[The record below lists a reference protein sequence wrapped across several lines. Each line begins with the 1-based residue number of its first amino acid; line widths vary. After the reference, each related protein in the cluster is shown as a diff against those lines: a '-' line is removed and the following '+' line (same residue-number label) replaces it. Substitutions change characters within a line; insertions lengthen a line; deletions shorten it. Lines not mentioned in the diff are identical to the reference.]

1 MNKNVFFHGA
11 LRKVCGLLCAW
22 MVLFLWYP
30 LSASAEEISLD
41 LWHAYRDDEASALQE
56 VVNDF
61 EKANPGIRVSLLQV
75 PDETFSNKVFTGVPQ
90 GSGPD
95 AFITAHDVIG
105 NWAENKIISDLTP
118 YVSERELEVF
128 HETTVKAL
136 RYTAKESGGHEG
148 IYAIPLTYKSTVL
161 FYNTD
166 AFKGQ
171 EPPRTTDELLSYLQA
186 NTKTCDK
193 KEVECDQ
200 GKEEAK
206 CDKEAA
212 KCKPHYGLIYSNTDL
227 FFHSV
232 WLNGFGGRLFDENGR
247 IELKNE
253 GNAASIEFAKKL
265 NQYIPSGI
273 NGARIKTLFYD
284 GDSDMVINGPWF
296 MAELPEQTAE
306 AEARKRAKW
315 EKDHP
320 GKPFH
325 YLHYHVATLPQITEP
340 GAPANAYGS
349 PYVTAEGIYM
359 ARDTKS
365 SIALSR
371 MRESDANY
379 AAAKASEEARRA
391 ATIKLMKYI
400 ATDGAYKRMIKGK
413 QMVAYTAAYDQL
425 QADPDPNTAFM
436 KKVAPVFLA
445 QLDHAQPSSNRPE
458 MGSLWASMQQALQ
471 KSLFGG
477 PSGETPYLLFL
488 FLSLIVAGFIFLA
501 KATNPSVTTPR
512 KHAWH
517 IVGTTGSFVLSIPVL
532 IYLHQVQGNNKN
544 IDVMNALA
552 EAQSR
557 ASMLKPPDVEPG
569 NPWTLITIVCG
580 LLAIL
585 LVIIIRAYKKHK
597 ACKIEYTDNKVAAAF
612 VAPAVIGMIVLVFLP
627 FIIGAFLS
635 FFTYE
640 NGSYTYVGLQNFV
653 RLFSSEQA
661 SFLDSMSLYFTFVVT
676 VLWTITNVA
685 LHVGIGMCL
694 ALLLREPWLK
704 LKGVYRV
711 LLIVPWAMPNYI
723 TALIW
728 RGMFDHNFGAI
739 NGLLKFIGL
748 QRVEWYNEFLTSF
761 AANLTTNTWLGF
773 PFMMV
778 VTLGALQA
786 IPRDL
791 EDAAAVD
798 GASAWQR
805 FRHVTFPLLKPALM
819 PSVVLGSIWTFNAFN
834 IIYLVSK
841 GSPDGSTEILVSE
854 AYKWAFERQYQY
866 GYAAAYAMVVFAVL
880 VLYSKLTQYVL
891 KDSTA
896 EAK

>member
-1 MNKNVFFHGA
+1 MHLKNIFLQQGHRIAAMLFCFVS
-11 LRKVCGLLCAW
+11 LLC
-22 MVLFLWYP
+22 LFP
-30 LSASAEEISLD
+30 LAASAQDIELS
-41 LWHAYRDDEASALQE
+41 LWHAYRGDEAKALQS
-56 VVNDF
+56 VADDF
-61 EKANPGIRVSLLQV
+61 NAANKGAIHVTLLQV
-75 PDETFSNKVFTGVPQ
+75 PDETFANKVFTGVPQ

-105 NWAENKIISDLTP
+105 NWADNKIITDLTP
-118 YVSERELEVF
+118 FISQSDLSVY

-136 RYTAKESGGHEG
+136 RYTPNTKDGNAKEG
-148 IYAIPLTYKSTVL
+148 IYALPLTYKSAVL
-161 FYNTD
+161 FYNKDTV
-166 AFKGQ
+166 KN
-171 EPPRTTDELLSYLQA
+171 PPKTTDELLQYLDK
-186 NTKTCDK
+186 NTVMTCDK
-193 KEVECDQ
+193 
-200 GKEEAK
+200 
-206 CDKEAA
+206 AA
-212 KCKPHYGLIYSNTDL
+212 PNCKPHFGIVYENTNL

-232 WLNGFGGRLFDENGR
+232 WLNGFGGSLFDENGQ
-247 IELKNE
+247 IQLKNE
-253 GNAASIEFAKKL
+253 GNAKSIEFAKKL
-265 NQYIPSGI
+265 SHYIPSGI
-273 NGARIKTLFYD
+273 DGARIKTLFND
-284 GDSDMVINGPWF
+284 GNADMVINGPWF
-296 MAELPEQTAE
+296 MAELPEQNGG
-306 AEARKRAKW
+306 
-315 EKDHP
+315 P
-320 GKPFH
+320 G
-325 YLHYHVATLPQITEP
+325 LHYGVVTLPQITEP
-340 GAPANAYGS
+340 GAPANAYGT

-365 SIALSR
+365 SIALAK
-371 MRESDANY
+371 MKESDPNY
-379 AAAKASEEARRA
+379 PAAKAAEEARRA
-391 ATIKLMKYI
+391 ATLKLMKFV
-400 ATDGAYKRMIKGK
+400 ASDGAYKRMIEGK
-413 QMVAYTAAYDQL
+413 QMVAYKAAYDQL
-425 QADPDPNTAFM
+425 KLDDSPNTAFI
-436 KKVAPVFLA
+436 KEVAPVFLA

-458 MGSLWASMQQALQ
+458 MGSLWASMQQALS

-488 FLSLIVAGFIFLA
+488 LLSLIVAGFVFLA
-501 KATNPSVTTPR
+501 KATNPSVTTPK
-512 KHAWH
+512 KHMMH
-517 IVGTTGSFVLSIPVL
+517 IGGTIASFVLAVPVFIWL
-532 IYLHQVQGNNKN
+532 RSVQGNNKN
-544 IDVMNALA
+544 IDVMSALA

-557 ASMLKPPDVEPG
+557 VSMLKPPPVEAG
-569 NPWTLITIVCG
+569 NPWVLITIILG
-580 LLAIL
+580 IIAIL
-585 LVIIIRAYKKHK
+585 CILGIRAYKKHK
-597 ACKIEYTDNKVAAAF
+597 ASNIEYTDNKTAAAF
-612 VAPAVIGMIVLVFLP
+612 VAPAIIGMIVLVFLP

-635 FFTYE
+635 FYAYE
-640 NGSYTYVGLQNFV
+640 NGEFTYVGLQNFA
-653 RLFSSEQA
+653 RLFSSDQA
-661 SFLDSMSLYFTFVVT
+661 SFLDSMSIYFTFVVT
-676 VLWTITNVA
+676 VLWTMTNVA

-739 NGLLKFIGL
+739 NSLLETLGLD
-748 QRVEWYNEFLTSF
+748 RVEWYNEFLTSF

-866 GYAAAYAMVVFAVL
+866 GYAAAYAMVVFVIL
-880 VLYSKLTQYVL
+880 VLYSKLTQLVL
-891 KDSTA
+891 NDNTV

>member
-1 MNKNVFFHGA
+1 MHLKNTFLQQGHRIA
-11 LRKVCGLLCAW
+11 A
-22 MVLFLWYP
+22 MLFCFVSLFCMFP
-30 LSASAEEISLD
+30 LAASAQDIELS
-41 LWHAYRDDEASALQE
+41 LWHAYRGDEAKALQS
-56 VVNDF
+56 VADDF
-61 EKANPGIRVSLLQV
+61 NAANAGSVHVTLLQV
-75 PDETFSNKVFTGVPQ
+75 PDETFANKVFTGVPQ

-105 NWAENKIISDLTP
+105 NWADNKIIADITPYINESDLGV
-118 YVSERELEVF
+118 Y

-136 RYTAKESGGHEG
+136 RYKPNTKNPADAKEG
-148 IYAIPLTYKSTVL
+148 IYALPLAYKSAVL
-161 FYNTD
+161 FYNKDTV
-166 AFKGQ
+166 KN
-171 EPPRTTDELLSYLQA
+171 PPKTTDELLQYLEK
-186 NTKTCDK
+186 NTVMTCDK
-193 KEVECDQ
+193 ADTN
-200 GKEEAK
+200 
-206 CDKEAA
+206 
-212 KCKPHYGLIYSNTDL
+212 CKPHFGLVYENTNL

-232 WLNGFGGRLFDENGR
+232 WLNGFGGSLFDENGQ
-247 IELKNE
+247 IQLKNE
-253 GNAASIEFAKKL
+253 GNAQSIEFAKKL

-273 NGARIKTLFYD
+273 DGARIKTLFND
-284 GDSDMVINGPWF
+284 GNADMVINGPWF
-296 MAELPEQTAE
+296 MAELPEQNGG
-306 AEARKRAKW
+306 
-315 EKDHP
+315 P
-320 GKPFH
+320 G
-325 YLHYHVATLPQITEP
+325 LHYGVVTLPQITEP
-340 GAPANAYGS
+340 GAPANAYGT

-365 SIALSR
+365 SIALAK
-371 MRESDANY
+371 MKETDPKY
-379 AAAKASEEARRA
+379 PAAKAAEDARRA

-400 ATDGAYKRMIKGK
+400 ASDGAYKRMIEGK
-413 QMVAYTAAYDQL
+413 QMVAFKAAYDQL
-425 QADPDPNTAFM
+425 KADNFPETAFV
-436 KKVAPVFLA
+436 KEVAPVFLA

-488 FLSLIVAGFIFLA
+488 LLSLIVAGFVFLA
-501 KATNPSVTTPR
+501 KATNPSVTTPQ
-512 KHAWH
+512 KHMMH
-517 IVGTTGSFVLSIPVL
+517 IGGTIVSFVLAVPVFMWL
-532 IYLHQVQGNNKN
+532 KSVQGNNKN
-544 IDVMNALA
+544 INVMDALA

-557 ASMLKPPDVEPG
+557 VSMLKPPAVEEG
-569 NPWTLITIVCG
+569 NPWVLITIIFG
-580 LLAIL
+580 IIAIL
-585 LVIIIRAYKKHK
+585 CILGIRAYKKHK
-597 ACKIEYTDNKVAAAF
+597 AANIEYTDNKTAAAF
-612 VAPAVIGMIVLVFLP
+612 VAPAIIGMIVLVFLP

-635 FFTYE
+635 FFAYE
-640 NGSYTYVGLQNFV
+640 NGEFTYVGLQNFA
-653 RLFSSEQA
+653 RLFSSDQA
-661 SFLDSMSLYFTFVVT
+661 SFLDSMSIYFTFVVT
-676 VLWTITNVA
+676 VLWTMTNVA

-739 NGLLKFIGL
+739 NGLLETLGL
-748 QRVEWYNEFLTSF
+748 DRVEWYNEFLTSF

-866 GYAAAYAMVVFAVL
+866 GYAAAYAMVVFVIL
-880 VLYSKLTQYVL
+880 VLYSKLTQFVL
-891 KDSTA
+891 NDNTV

>member
-1 MNKNVFFHGA
+1 MHEPLLSRSCEKHGRLISVMA
-11 LRKVCGLLCAW
+11 RCFLALLC
-22 MVLFLWYP
+22 LFP
-30 LSASAEEISLD
+30 LSASAQDITLD
-41 LWHAYRDDEASALQE
+41 LWHAYRGDEAAALQS

-61 EKANPGIRVSLLQV
+61 EKANPNIKVKVLPV
-75 PDETFSNKVFTGVPQ
+75 PDESFQNKVFTGVPQ

-95 AFITAHDVIG
+95 AFIAAHDVIG
-105 NWAENKIISDLTP
+105 NWADNKIIADLSQYLSP
-118 YVSERELEVF
+118 AELSAY

-136 RYTAKESGGHEG
+136 RYKPSTRNPADAKEG
-148 IYAIPLTYKSTVL
+148 IYAIPLAYKSAVL
-161 FYNTD
+161 FYNKD
-166 AFKGQ
+166 RVQ
-171 EPPRTTDELLSYLQA
+171 NPPKTTDELLSYLEK
-186 NTKTCDK
+186 NTVMSCP
-193 KEVECDQ
+193 
-200 GKEEAK
+200 KEEAN
-206 CDKEAA
+206 
-212 KCKPHYGLIYSNTDL
+212 CKLHYGIVYENTNL

-232 WLNGFGGRLFDENGR
+232 WLNGFGGSLFDQNGQ
-247 IELKNE
+247 IQLKND
-253 GNAASIEFAKKL
+253 GNAKSIEFAKKL
-265 NQYIPSGI
+265 NKYIPSGI
-273 NGARIKTLFYD
+273 DGARIKTLFLE
-284 GDSDMVINGPWF
+284 GDADMLINGPWF
-296 MAELPEQTAE
+296 MAELPAQDGTAKL
-306 AEARKRAKW
+306 RY
-315 EKDHP
+315 
-320 GKPFH
+320 G
-325 YLHYHVATLPQITEP
+325 VTTLPKITEP
-340 GAPANAYGS
+340 GAPADAYGS

-365 SIALSR
+365 SIALSKLK
-371 MRESDANY
+371 ESDSQY
-379 AAAKASEEARRA
+379 PAAKKAESERRA
-391 ATIKLMKYI
+391 ATIKLMKFI
-400 ATDGAYKRMIKGK
+400 AADGAYKRMIEGK
-413 QMVAYTAAYDQL
+413 QMVAYKAAYDQL
-425 QADPDPNTAFM
+425 KADNSPGTAFI
-436 KKVAPVFLA
+436 KEVAPVYLA

-488 FLSLIVAGFIFLA
+488 LLSLIIAGFVFLA
-501 KATNPSVTTPR
+501 KSTNPSVTTPE
-512 KHAWH
+512 KHKMH
-517 IVGTTGSFVLSIPVL
+517 IGATVASFALAIPVFIWL
-532 IYLHQVQGNNKN
+532 RSVQGNNKN
-544 IDVMNALA
+544 IDVMSALA

-557 ASMLKPPDVEPG
+557 VAMLKPPPVEEG
-569 NPWTLITIVCG
+569 NPAVLVTIICG
-580 LLAIL
+580 ILAIL
-585 LVIIIRAYKKHK
+585 CILGIRAYKKHK
-597 ACKIEYTDNKVAAAF
+597 AANIEYTDNKVAAAF
-612 VAPAVIGMIVLVFLP
+612 VSPAIIGMIILVFLP
-627 FIIGAFLS
+627 FVIGAFLS
-635 FFTYE
+635 LFAYE
-640 NGSYTYVGLQNFV
+640 NGEFVYVGLQNFA
-653 RLFSSEQA
+653 RLFSSDQA
-661 SFLDSMSLYFTFVVT
+661 SFLDSMSFYFTFIVT

-728 RGMFDHNFGAI
+728 RGMFDHSFGAI
-739 NGLLKFIGL
+739 NGILKTFGL
-748 QRVEWYNEFLTSF
+748 APVEWYNEFLTSF

-866 GYAAAYAMVVFAVL
+866 GYAAAYAMVVFVIL
-880 VLYSKLTQYVL
+880 VLYSKLTQFVL
-891 KDSTA
+891 KDNTV

>member
-1 MNKNVFFHGA
+1 MPEQTRTGGVGMA
-11 LRKVCGLLCAW
+11 GRIARAMAWCVLALLC
-22 MVLFLWYP
+22 LFP
-30 LSASAEEISLD
+30 LSASAQDISLD
-41 LWHAYRDDEASALQE
+41 LWHAYRGDEATALQE

-61 EKANPGIRVSLLQV
+61 ERANPGIKVSVLQV
-75 PDETFSNKVFTGVPQ
+75 PDETFANKVFTGVPQ

-105 NWAENKIISDLTP
+105 NWADNKIISDLTP
-118 YVSERELEVF
+118 YVTEDELKVY
-128 HETTVKAL
+128 HETTLKAL
-136 RYTAKESGGHEG
+136 RYTMRKQADPKEG
-148 IYAIPLTYKSTVL
+148 IFAIPLTYKSSVL
-161 FYNTD
+161 FYNKDTV
-166 AFKGQ
+166 KN
-171 EPPRTTDELLSYLQA
+171 PPKTTDELLDYLEK
-186 NTKTCDK
+186 NT
-193 KEVECDQ
+193 Q
-200 GKEEAK
+200 K
-206 CDKEAA
+206 CENADAG
-212 KCKPHYGLIYSNTDL
+212 CKQHFGLVYENTNL

-232 WLNGFGGRLFDENGR
+232 WLNGFGGYLFDEAGLIR
-247 IELKNE
+247 LKND
-253 GNAASIEFAKKL
+253 GNVKAIEFAKKL
-265 NQYIPSGI
+265 NVYIPSGI
-273 NGARIKTLFYD
+273 DGARIKTLFYD
-284 GDSDMVINGPWF
+284 GNADMVITGPWF
-296 MAELPEQTAE
+296 MAELPEQNADAE
-306 AEARKRAKW
+306 NKARASW
-315 EKDHP
+315 DSTSGNE

-325 YLHYHVATLPQITEP
+325 YLHYGVTTLPKITEP
-340 GAPANAYGS
+340 GAPADAYGT

-365 SIALSR
+365 SIALSK
-371 MRESDANY
+371 MKPTDPKYPE
-379 AAAKASEEARRA
+379 AKAKEDARRA

-400 ATDGAYKRMIKGK
+400 ASDGAYKRMIKGK
-413 QMVAYTAAYDQL
+413 QMVAYKAAYDQL
-425 QADPDPNTAFM
+425 MRDNDPSTAFM
-436 KKVAPVFLA
+436 REVAPVYLA
-445 QLDHAQPSSNRPE
+445 QLDHAEPSSNRPE
-458 MGSLWASMQQALQ
+458 MGSLWASMQQAVQ
-471 KSLFGG
+471 KSMFGG

-488 FLSLIVAGFIFLA
+488 FLSLIVAGFVFLA
-501 KATNPSVTTPR
+501 KATNPSVTTPE
-512 KHAWH
+512 KHKMH
-517 IVGTTGSFVLSIPVL
+517 IAGTIGSFILSVPVL
-532 IYLHQVQGNNKN
+532 MWLSRVQGNNKN
-544 IDVMNALA
+544 IDPGVALL

-557 ASMLKPPDVEPG
+557 VSMLKPPPVEAG
-569 NPWTLITIVCG
+569 NPWVLVTVVCG
-580 LLAIL
+580 IVGIL
-585 LVIIIRAYKKHK
+585 CYLGIRAYKKHK
-597 ACKIEYTDNKVAAAF
+597 ASNVEYTDNKVAAAF

-627 FIIGAFLS
+627 FVIGAFLS
-635 FFTYE
+635 FFTFE
-640 NGSYTYVGLQNFV
+640 NGEFEYVGLQNFM
-653 RLFSSEQA
+653 RLFSSDQA
-661 SFLDSMSLYFTFVVT
+661 SFLDSMSIYFTFVVT

-739 NGLLKFIGL
+739 NNLLETLGLD
-748 QRVEWYNEFLTSF
+748 RVEWYNEFLTSF

-866 GYAAAYAMVVFAVL
+866 GYAAAYAMVVFAIL
-880 VLYSKLTQYVL
+880 VLYSKLTQFVL
-891 KDSTA
+891 KDNTV

>member
-1 MNKNVFFHGA
+1 MNSNFLPKRGA
-11 LRKVCGLLCAW
+11 GCMIARLLQCLVALICLFPLTVCAQD
-22 MVLFLWYP
+22 
-30 LSASAEEISLD
+30 IKLD
-41 LWHAYRDDEASALQE
+41 LWHAYRGDEAQALQN

-61 EKANPGIRVSLLQV
+61 EKANPSIKVSVLQV
-75 PDETFSNKVFTGVPQ
+75 PDESFTNKVFTGVPR

-105 NWAENKIISDLTP
+105 NWADNKIIADISQYVTP
-118 YVSERELEVF
+118 DELDAY

-136 RYTAKESGGHEG
+136 KYTTKDSQGNAHEG
-148 IYAIPLTYKSTVL
+148 IYAIPLTYKSAVL
-161 FYNTD
+161 FYNKD
-166 AFKGQ
+166 KVKN
-171 EPPRTTDELLSYLQA
+171 PPKTTTELLNYLEQNTVICAA
-186 NTKTCDK
+186 NDKTCK
-193 KEVECDQ
+193 Q
-200 GKEEAK
+200 
-206 CDKEAA
+206 
-212 KCKPHYGLIYSNTDL
+212 HYGIVYENTNL

-232 WLNGFGGRLFDENGR
+232 WLNGFGGTLFDEAGN
-247 IELKNE
+247 IQLKND
-253 GNAASIEFAKKL
+253 GNVKSIEFAKKINNYL
-265 NQYIPSGI
+265 PSGVD
-273 NGARIKTLFYD
+273 GARIKTLFND
-284 GDSDMVINGPWF
+284 GDADMVINGPWF
-296 MAELPEQTAE
+296 MAELS
-306 AEARKRAKW
+306 
-315 EKDHP
+315 KDTLNY
-320 GKPFH
+320 G
-325 YLHYHVATLPQITEP
+325 VMTLPKIDEP
-340 GAPANAYGS
+340 GAPANAYGT

-365 SIALSR
+365 SISL
-371 MRESDANY
+371 
-379 AAAKASEEARRA
+379 AKIDPNSPDYKTAETQENQRRL
-391 ATIKLMKYI
+391 ATIKLMKFI
-400 ATDGAYKRMIKGK
+400 AADGAYTRLTVGK
-413 QMVAYTAAYDQL
+413 QMVAYKAAYAQL
-425 QADPDPNTAFM
+425 KADPDPGTAFM
-436 KKVAPVFLA
+436 KEVAPVFLA

-471 KSLFGG
+471 KSFFGG

-488 FLSLIVAGFIFLA
+488 LLSLIVAGLIFLA
-501 KATNPSVTTPR
+501 KATNPSVTTPK
-512 KHAWH
+512 KHLMH
-517 IVGTTGSFVLSIPVL
+517 IGGTVASFVLAVPVFVWL
-532 IYLHQVQGNNKN
+532 SSVQGTNKN
-544 IDVMNALA
+544 IDVANALA

-557 ASMLKPPDVEPG
+557 IAVLKPPAAEPG
-569 NPWTLITIVCG
+569 NPWTLVTIVCAF
-580 LLAIL
+580 LAIICYL
-585 LVIIIRAYKKHK
+585 GIKAYKKSK
-597 ACKIEYTDNKVAAAF
+597 AKNIEYTDNKVAAAF
-612 VAPAVIGMIVLVFLP
+612 VAPAIIGMIVLVFLP

-635 FFTYE
+635 FFAYE
-640 NGSYTYVGLQNFV
+640 NGEFTYVGLQNFV
-653 RLFSSEQA
+653 RLFSSDQA
-661 SFLDSMSLYFTFVVT
+661 SFLDSMSIYFTFVVT

-685 LHVGIGMCL
+685 LHVGIGMAL

-704 LKGVYRV
+704 LKGIYRV

-739 NGLLKFIGL
+739 NELLKTLGL
-748 QRVEWYNEFLTSF
+748 EPVQWYNEFLTSF

-866 GYAAAYAMVVFAVL
+866 GYAAAYAMVVFVIL
-880 VLYSKLTQYVL
+880 VLYSKLTQFVL
-891 KDSTA
+891 KDTTA

>member
-1 MNKNVFFHGA
+1 LTRLFEKGGWGSRIASGIFSLVA
-11 LRKVCGLLCAW
+11 LLC
-22 MVLFLWYP
+22 LFP
-30 LSASAEEISLD
+30 LSASAQDITLD
-41 LWHAYRDDEASALQE
+41 LWHAYRGNEASALQD
-56 VVNDF
+56 VVLDF
-61 EKANPGIRVSLLQV
+61 EKANPNIHVSVLQV
-75 PDETFSNKVFTGVPQ
+75 PDETFANKVFTGVPQ

-105 NWAENKIISDLTP
+105 NWADNKIIADLTP
-118 YVSERELEVF
+118 YISESELGVY
-128 HETTVKAL
+128 HETTIKAL
-136 RYTAKESGGHEG
+136 RYTMKSTDGNAKEG
-148 IYAIPLTYKSTVL
+148 IFAIPLTYKSPVL
-161 FYNTD
+161 FYN
-166 AFKGQ
+166 KKLVSQ
-171 EPPRTTDELLSYLQA
+171 PPKTTDELLEYLSK
-186 NTKTCDK
+186 NTVMSCNVVDTTKVDTTCK
-193 KEVECDQ
+193 Q
-200 GKEEAK
+200 
-206 CDKEAA
+206 
-212 KCKPHYGLIYSNTDL
+212 HYGMVYENTNL

-232 WLNGFGGRLFDENGR
+232 WLNGFGGRLFDDNGQ
-247 IELKNE
+247 IELKND
-253 GNAASIEFAKKL
+253 GNAKSIEFAKKL

-273 NGARIKTLFYD
+273 DGARIKALFLE
-284 GDSDMVINGPWF
+284 GTADMVINGPWF
-296 MAELPEQTAE
+296 MAELPEQNSNASLQY
-306 AEARKRAKW
+306 
-315 EKDHP
+315 
-320 GKPFH
+320 G
-325 YLHYHVATLPQITEP
+325 VVTLPQITEP
-340 GAPANAYGS
+340 GAPANAYGT

-359 ARDTKS
+359 ARSTKS
-365 SIALSR
+365 SIALSK
-371 MRESDANY
+371 MKETDKGY
-379 AAAKASEEARRA
+379 VEAKQAEEARRA

-400 ATDGAYKRMIKGK
+400 ASDGAYKRMIKGK
-413 QMVAYTAAYDQL
+413 QMVAFKAAYDQL
-425 QADPDPNTAFM
+425 AKDPDPSTAFI
-436 KKVAPVFLA
+436 KEVAPVFLA

-488 FLSLIVAGFIFLA
+488 FLSLVVAGFVFIA
-501 KATNPSVTTPR
+501 KATNPSVTTPE
-512 KHAWH
+512 KHRNH
-517 IVGTTGSFVLSIPVL
+517 IIGAVASFILSGAVFYWL
-532 IYLHQVQGNNKN
+532 SSVQGNNKN
-544 IDVMNALA
+544 IDAVSALA

-557 ASMLKPPDVEPG
+557 VSVLKPPPVEEG
-569 NPWTLITIVCG
+569 NPWVLATVILGMI
-580 LLAIL
+580 AIL
-585 LVIIIRAYKKHK
+585 CILGIRAYKKHK
-597 ACKIEYTDNKVAAAF
+597 ASHVEYTDNKIAAVF

-635 FFTYE
+635 FFSYE
-640 NGSYTYVGLQNFV
+640 NGEFTYVGLQNFI
-653 RLFSSEQA
+653 RLFSSDQA
-661 SFLDSMSLYFTFVVT
+661 SFIDSMSIYFTFVVT

-704 LKGVYRV
+704 LKGIYRV

-739 NGLLKFIGL
+739 NGLLKSVGL
-748 QRVEWYNEFLTSF
+748 TPIAWYDEFLTSF

-798 GASAWQR
+798 GATAWQR

-866 GYAAAYAMVVFAVL
+866 GYAAAYAMVVFVIL
-880 VLYSKLTQYVL
+880 VLYSKLTQLVL

>member
-1 MNKNVFFHGA
+1 MPNQMKTGGTAMPGRIAHAMLWCV
-11 LRKVCGLLCAW
+11 LSLLC
-22 MVLFLWYP
+22 LFP
-30 LSASAEEISLD
+30 LSASAQDIRLD
-41 LWHAYRDDEASALQE
+41 LWHAYRGDEATALQE

-61 EKANPGIRVSLLQV
+61 ERANPGIKVSVLQV
-75 PDETFSNKVFTGVPQ
+75 PDETFANKVFTGVPQ

-95 AFITAHDVIG
+95 AFISAHDVIG
-105 NWAENKIISDLTP
+105 NWADNKIIADLTP
-118 YVSERELEVF
+118 YVSEAELSVY
-128 HETTVKAL
+128 HETTLKAL
-136 RYTAKESGGHEG
+136 RYRMRSTDGESKEG
-148 IYAIPLTYKSTVL
+148 IFAIPLTYKSSVL
-161 FYNTD
+161 FYNKD
-166 AFKGQ
+166 KVKN
-171 EPPRTTDELLSYLQA
+171 PPKTTDELLAYLSQ
-186 NTKTCDK
+186 NTVMTCEKADT
-193 KEVECDQ
+193 
-200 GKEEAK
+200 A
-206 CDKEAA
+206 
-212 KCKPHYGLIYSNTDL
+212 CKQHFGIVYENTNL

-232 WLNGFGGRLFDENGR
+232 WLNGFGGYLFDEAGN
-247 IELKNE
+247 IQLKNE
-253 GNAASIEFAKKL
+253 GNAKAIEFAKKL
-265 NQYIPSGI
+265 NAYIPSGI
-273 NGARIKTLFYD
+273 DGARIKTLFYD
-284 GDSDMVINGPWF
+284 GNADMVISGPWF
-296 MAELPEQTAE
+296 MAELPEQSAE
-306 AEARKRAKW
+306 AEAKARAAWDESKGN
-315 EKDHP
+315 E

-325 YLHYHVATLPQITEP
+325 YLHYGVTTLPKITEP
-340 GAPANAYGS
+340 GAPADAYGT

-365 SIALSR
+365 SIALSKMKTTDPR
-371 MRESDANY
+371 YPE
-379 AAAKASEEARRA
+379 AKAKEDARRA
-391 ATIKLMKYI
+391 ATVKLMKYI
-400 ATDGAYKRMIKGK
+400 ASDGAYTRMIKGK
-413 QMVAYTAAYDQL
+413 QMVAYKAAYDQL
-425 QADPDPNTAFM
+425 KADTDPATSFV
-436 KKVAPVFLA
+436 KEVAPVYLA

-488 FLSLIVAGFIFLA
+488 FLSLIVAGFVFLA
-501 KATNPSVTTPR
+501 KATNPSVTTPE
-512 KHAWH
+512 KHKMH
-517 IVGTTGSFVLSIPVL
+517 IAGTAGSFILAVPVFMWLSS
-532 IYLHQVQGNNKN
+532 VQGNNKN
-544 IDVMNALA
+544 IDVMSALA

-557 ASMLKPPDVEPG
+557 VAMLKPPAVEAG
-569 NPWTLITIVCG
+569 NPFVLVTIVCG
-580 LLAIL
+580 IAAIL
-585 LVIIIRAYKKHK
+585 TLLGIKAYRKHK
-597 ACKIEYTDNKVAAAF
+597 ASHVEYTDNKVAAAF

-635 FFTYE
+635 FFAYE
-640 NGSYTYVGLQNFV
+640 NGEFTYVGLQNFA
-653 RLFSSEQA
+653 RLFSSDQA
-661 SFLDSMSLYFTFVVT
+661 SFLDSMSIYFTFVVT

-739 NGLLKFIGL
+739 NGLLEAIGL
-748 QRVEWYNEFLTSF
+748 ERVEWYNEFLTSF

-798 GASAWQR
+798 GATAWQR

-866 GYAAAYAMVVFAVL
+866 GYAAAYAMVVFVIL
-880 VLYSKLTQYVL
+880 VLYSKLTQFVL
-891 KDSTA
+891 NDNTV